1 MENLGITMDLF
12 NNQQARDAAI
22 KAMHEYHLAYKAGQ
36 SIDTT
41 EVKQSLK
48 KLSQSNTSNPL
59 VAIPSINYDIKKTTL
74 NKLIMAYFYFKKET
88 ENKMDRQILVVQAD
102 NFYKSVAL
110 NK

>member
-1 MENLGITMDLF
+1 MDLF

-48 KLSQSNTSNPL
+48 KLSQ
-59 VAIPSINYDIKKTTL
+59 
-74 NKLIMAYFYFKKET
+74 
-88 ENKMDRQILVVQAD
+88 
-102 NFYKSVAL
+102 
-110 NK
+110 

>member
-1 MENLGITMDLF
+1 MDLF

-48 KLSQSNTSNPL
+48 KLSQSDRTFY
-59 VAIPSINYDIKKTTL
+59 VYYRKYKQSISCN
-74 NKLIMAYFYFKKET
+74 
-88 ENKMDRQILVVQAD
+88 
-102 NFYKSVAL
+102 SVDQL
-110 NK
+110 